1 MSIARKPADTSVDIH
16 PVLSERWSPRAF
28 QADVKMGTEDLTAI
42 LEAGRWAPSAMNGQ
56 PWRFMIAHTG
66 DSAFTKMSE
75 LLSGFKKTWAPKA
88 SVLIALLV
96 RTTHDDG
103 TPRPG
108 GLYDL
113 GLAGAM
119 MTIEA
124 HHRGF
129 AVHQMAGFDR
139 EAFAQTFEVPSDL
152 SPGIILAIGKQAGVE
167 VLTDDVLVER
177 EVAGRSRLPLS
188 ELVLPTH

>member
-16 PVLSERWSPRAF
+16 PVLAERWCLRAF
-28 QADVKMGTEDLTAI
+28 ESNVKLGTEDLTAI
-42 LEAGRWAPSAMNGQ
+42 LEAGRWAPSSNNGQ
-56 PWRFMIAHTG
+56 PWRFMIAHNG
-66 DSAFTKMSE
+66 DTAFSKPAE
-75 LLSGFKKTWAPKA
+75 LLSGFNKSWAPKA
-88 SVLIALLV
+88 SVLITLLV
-96 RTTHDDG
+96 RTTNDDG
-103 TPRPG
+103 TPRPL

-129 AVHQMAGFDR
+129 AVHQIAGFDR
-139 EAFAQTFEVPSDL
+139 EAFTTKFDLPSDL
-152 SPGIILAIGKQAGVE
+152 SPAIILAIGKQAGVE
-167 VLTDDVLVER
+167 ALTEDVLVER
-177 EVAGRSRLPLS
+177 ESAARSRLPLT